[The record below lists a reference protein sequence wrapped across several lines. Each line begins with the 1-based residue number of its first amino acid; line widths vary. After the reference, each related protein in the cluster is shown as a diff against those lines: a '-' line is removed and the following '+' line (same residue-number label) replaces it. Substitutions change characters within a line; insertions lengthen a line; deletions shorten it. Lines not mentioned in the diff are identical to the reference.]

1 MGPFDTAWL
10 ASVILLSTPLV
21 LAATGELMSE
31 RGGILNIGLE
41 GMMLSGAFFSFLGT
55 YLWHNVLLGVVT
67 GMAAGIVVALVMA
80 LLCIRFR
87 SDQIVV
93 GVGLNLLALGVTT
106 FTFREIFSAQNEVHL
121 AYPAPVS
128 IPLLSRIPVIG
139 PTIFHQT
146 LLGYF
151 AFVSVGLAWFTLY
164 RTSFGL
170 AIRAAGEVPAAAD
183 TAGVSVNGIRTVG
196 ACIAG
201 AMAGAAGAYLSVGR
215 LGLFN
220 EGMTGGRGFLA
231 LAVVIFGGWTPI
243 GVMGAALVF
252 GAADALQLRLQSY
265 ESIPRQVWL
274 AIALV
279 GVAYLVSIH
288 IRDRSRAAPITGT
301 VVGLAAVGVGLALF
315 VIRPDWQFPP
325 QLWLTLPYVF
335 ALLALAGLVSRA
347 RMPSALATVY
357 RRGEAG

>member
-31 RGGILNIGLE
+31 RGGVLNIGLE

-55 YLWHNVLLGVVT
+55 YLWHNVALGVVT
-67 GMAAGIVVALVMA
+67 GMVAGIVVALLMS
-80 LLCIRFR
+80 LLCIRLR

-121 AYPAPVS
+121 AYPAPVA
-128 IPLLSRIPVIG
+128 IPLLSKLPVLG
-139 PTIFHQT
+139 PTIFRQT

-151 AFVSVGLAWFTLY
+151 AFLSVGVAWFVLY

-201 AMAGAAGAYLSVGR
+201 ALGGAAGAYLSVGR

-231 LAVVIFGGWTPI
+231 LAAVIFGGWNPI
-243 GVMGAALVF
+243 GVMAAALVF

-265 ESIPRQVWL
+265 AAIPRQVWL
-274 AIALV
+274 AIALIAA
-279 GVAYLVSIH
+279 AYLVWDRVGG
-288 IRDRSRAAPITGT
+288 RDRRVS
-301 VVGLAAVGVGLALF
+301 VVGSGIAVGALVTGVALF
-315 VIRPDWQFPP
+315 LVEPHWQFPP

-335 ALLALAGLVSRA
+335 ALLALAGVVGRA
-347 RMPSALATVY
+347 RMPSALTTVY
-357 RRGEAG
+357 RRGEST